1 LLTSEGLK
9 GRSVLKAM
17 SYNHLR
23 RPNNTGRN
31 PLNHNDFAESIER
44 IVGNVERAVSGK
56 REGVFLAVV
65 AMLAGG
71 HILIEDVPGVGKT
84 LLAKSLARSLRAEFR
99 RIQFTPDLLPADVT
113 GLNVYNQGE
122 GDFEF
127 WAGPVFANV
136 VLADE
141 INRASPKTQ
150 SALLEAMEEGS
161 VTVDGVTRR
170 LAQPFC
176 VVATQNPVEHE
187 GTYPL
192 PHAELDR
199 FMVKMRVG
207 YPDEDAE
214 TEMLRLSRDP
224 VAELAPVVGVEEF
237 QEMRRLVEE
246 IYTSDAVLRYVVS
259 VTSATREHEDVYLG
273 ASPRASRMLL
283 AASRAR
289 AAANGRS
296 YCTPDDVKAMA
307 SSVLSHRI
315 IPSATGSEDGLG
327 SDGTTRE
334 IVQDILRSV
343 PVTEAV

>member
-1 LLTSEGLK
+1 
-9 GRSVLKAM
+9 M
-17 SYNHLR
+17 DYN
-23 RPNNTGRN
+23 G
-31 PLNHNDFAESIER
+31 FAARVGR

-56 REGVFLAVV
+56 RDDVFLAVV
-65 AMLAGG
+65 SLLAGG
-71 HILIEDVPGVGKT
+71 HVLIEDVPGVGKT
-84 LLAKSLARSLRAEFR
+84 LLAKSLARSIAGEFR
-99 RIQFTPDLLPADVT
+99 RIQFTPDLLPTDVT

-122 GDFEF
+122 RAFEF
-127 WAGPVFANV
+127 WEGPVFANV

-161 VTVDGVTRR
+161 VTVDGQTRR
-170 LAQPFC
+170 LPRPFC
-176 VVATQNPVEHE
+176 VVATQNPIEHE

-199 FMVKMRVG
+199 FMIKMEIG
-207 YPDEDAE
+207 YPDEEAE
-214 TEMLRLSRDP
+214 MDLLKLSRDP
-224 VAELAPVVGVEEF
+224 AAELEPMMGLGEF
-237 QEMRRLVEE
+237 EEMRRLVEE
-246 IYTSDAVLRYVVS
+246 IHASEAVLRYVVS
-259 VTSATREHEDVYLG
+259 VTSATREHDDVYLG

-307 SSVLSHRI
+307 LSVLAHRI
-315 IPSATGSEDGLG
+315 IPSAGGSGEADAATAAGG
-327 SDGTTRE
+327 IVRE
-334 IVQDILRSV
+334 ILGSV

>member
-1 LLTSEGLK
+1 
-9 GRSVLKAM
+9 M
-17 SYNHLR
+17 DY
-23 RPNNTGRN
+23 
-31 PLNHNDFAESIER
+31 NDFSDRVGR
-44 IVGNVERAVSGK
+44 IVSNVGRAVSGK
-56 REGVFLAVV
+56 SESVSLAVV

-71 HILIEDVPGVGKT
+71 HVLIEDVPGVGKT
-84 LLAKSLARSLRAEFR
+84 LLAKSLARSIRAEFC

-122 GDFEF
+122 GGFEF

-161 VTVDGVTRR
+161 VTVDGETR
-170 LAQPFC
+170 LLPQPFG

-199 FMVKMRVG
+199 FMIKMDLG
-207 YPDEDAE
+207 YPDGNAE
-214 TEMLRLSRDP
+214 TEMLKLSRDP
-224 VAELAPVVGVEEF
+224 VADLSPVVGVEEF
-237 QEMRRLVEE
+237 LQMRRLVEE
-246 IYTSDAVLRYVVS
+246 VHASEAVLRYVVS
-259 VTSATREHEDVYLG
+259 VTSATRDHRDVYLG

-283 AASRAR
+283 AASRAW
-289 AAANGRS
+289 AAASGRS
-296 YCTPDDVKAMA
+296 YCTPDDVKALA
-307 SSVLSHRI
+307 PAVLAHRI
-315 IPSATGSEDGLG
+315 IASTEARGSSNGFAGGG
-327 SDGTTRE
+327 SSVANEVVRE
-334 IVQDILRSV
+334 ILRSV

>member
-1 LLTSEGLK
+1 M
-9 GRSVLKAM
+9 R
-17 SYNHLR
+17 Y
-23 RPNNTGRN
+23 N
-31 PLNHNDFAESIER
+31 PLRHADIDRTSLDHNDFAERVER
-44 IVGNVERAVSGK
+44 IVGNVELAVSGK
-56 REGVFLAVV
+56 RDGVFLAVV

-71 HILIEDVPGVGKT
+71 HVLIEDVPGVGKT

-122 GDFEF
+122 
-127 WAGPVFANV
+127 AGPVFANV

-161 VTVDGVTRR
+161 VTVDGVTRH
-170 LAQPFC
+170 LSQPFC

-199 FMVKMRVG
+199 FMIKMQVG

-214 TEMLRLSRDP
+214 TEMLKLSQDP
-224 VAELAPVVGVEEF
+224 VADLSPVVGVEEF
-237 QEMRRLVEE
+237 LQMRQLVEE
-246 IYTSDAVLRYVVS
+246 IYTSEAVLRYVVS
-259 VTSATREHEDVYLG
+259 VTSATRVHEDVYLG

-296 YCTPDDVKAMA
+296 YCAPDDVKAMA

-315 IPSATGSEDGLG
+315 IPSATSSEDGLG
-327 SDGTTRE
+327 PDYATRE

>member
-1 LLTSEGLK
+1 LDYNGFSERVG
-9 GRSVLKAM
+9 
-17 SYNHLR
+17 
-23 RPNNTGRN
+23 
-31 PLNHNDFAESIER
+31 R
-44 IVGNVERAVSGK
+44 IVDNVERAVAGK
-56 REGVFLAVV
+56 REGVSLAVV
-65 AMLAGG
+65 TLLAGG
-71 HILIEDVPGVGKT
+71 HVLIEDVPGVGKT
-84 LLAKSLARSLRAEFR
+84 LLAKSLARSVGGEFK

-122 GDFEF
+122 GGFEF

-161 VTVDGVTRR
+161 VTVDGRTRYLPR
-170 LAQPFC
+170 PFG
-176 VVATQNPVEHE
+176 VVATQNPIEHE

-199 FMVKMRVG
+199 FMIKMTLG
-207 YPDEDAE
+207 YPDEGAE
-214 TEMLRLSRDP
+214 TDMLKLAQDP
-224 VAELAPVVGVEEF
+224 VADLESVVGLEEF
-237 QEMRRLVEE
+237 LTMRRLVEE
-246 IYTSDAVLRYVVS
+246 VHASEAVLGYVVS
-259 VTSATREHEDVYLG
+259 VTSATREHGDVFLG

-289 AAANGRS
+289 AAAAGRS

-307 SSVLSHRI
+307 LSVLSHRI
-315 IPSATGSEDGLG
+315 LPSSGVHGSEGDTEEISAGIV
-327 SDGTTRE
+327 RE
-334 IVQDILRSV
+334 ILRSV

>member
-1 LLTSEGLK
+1 MDYNGFSERVG
-9 GRSVLKAM
+9 
-17 SYNHLR
+17 
-23 RPNNTGRN
+23 
-31 PLNHNDFAESIER
+31 R

-56 REGVFLAVV
+56 RESVFMAVV

-71 HILIEDVPGVGKT
+71 HVLIEDVPGVGKT
-84 LLAKSLARSLRAEFR
+84 LLAKSLARSVRAEFR

-113 GLNVYNQGE
+113 GLNVYNQGD
-122 GDFEF
+122 GNFEF

-161 VTVDGVTRR
+161 VTVDGVTRQLPR
-170 LAQPFC
+170 PFG

-199 FMVKMRVG
+199 FMVKMRIG

-224 VAELAPVVGVEEF
+224 VAGLSPVVDVEEF
-237 QEMRRLVEE
+237 LQMQRLVEE
-246 IYTSDAVLRYVVS
+246 VYASEAVLRYVVS
-259 VTSATREHEDVYLG
+259 VTSATRGHRGINLG

-283 AASRAR
+283 SAGRAR

-296 YCTPDDVKAMA
+296 YCAPDDVKAMA
-307 SSVLSHRI
+307 PGVLGHRI
-315 IPSATGSEDGLG
+315 VPAGGTGDGGSSEAAE
-327 SDGTTRE
+327 E
-334 IVQDILRSV
+334 IVHDILSSV

>member
-1 LLTSEGLK
+1 MDYNGFA
-9 GRSVLKAM
+9 GRVG
-17 SYNHLR
+17 H
-23 RPNNTGRN
+23 
-31 PLNHNDFAESIER
+31 

-56 REGVFLAVV
+56 RDGVFLAVV
-65 AMLAGG
+65 ALLAGG
-71 HILIEDVPGVGKT
+71 HVLIEDVPGVGKT
-84 LLAKSLARSLRAEFR
+84 LLAKSLARSIGGEFR

-122 GDFEF
+122 RNFEF

-161 VTVDGVTRR
+161 VTVDGQTRR
-170 LAQPFC
+170 LPRPFG

-199 FMVKMRVG
+199 FMVKMDLG
-207 YPDEDAE
+207 YPDEEAE
-214 TEMLRLSRDP
+214 MDLLKLARDP
-224 VAELAPVVGVEEF
+224 AAELDIVVGLEEF
-237 QEMRRLVEE
+237 EEMRRLVEE
-246 IYTSDAVLRYVVS
+246 IHASEAILRYVVS
-259 VTSATREHEDVYLG
+259 VTSATREHGDVYLG

-307 SSVLSHRI
+307 LSVLSHRI
-315 IPSATGSEDGLG
+315 IPSSGARVSGDADAATEGIV
-327 SDGTTRE
+327 RE
-334 IVQDILRSV
+334 ILGSV

>member
-1 LLTSEGLK
+1 LD
-9 GRSVLKAM
+9 
-17 SYNHLR
+17 
-23 RPNNTGRN
+23 
-31 PLNHNDFAESIER
+31 HNDFAERVKR
-44 IVGNVERAVSGK
+44 IVGNVELAVSGK
-56 REGVFLAVV
+56 RDGVFLAVV

-71 HILIEDVPGVGKT
+71 HVLIEDVPGVGKT

-161 VTVDGVTRR
+161 VTVDGVTRH
-170 LAQPFC
+170 LSQPFC

-199 FMVKMRVG
+199 FMIKMQVG

-214 TEMLRLSRDP
+214 TEMLKLSQDP
-224 VAELAPVVGVEEF
+224 VADLSPVVGVEEF
-237 QEMRRLVEE
+237 LQMRQLVEE
-246 IYTSDAVLRYVVS
+246 IYTSEAVLRYVVS
-259 VTSATREHEDVYLG
+259 VTSATRVHEDVYLG

-296 YCTPDDVKAMA
+296 YCAPDDVKAMA
-307 SSVLSHRI
+307 ANVLSHRI
-315 IPSATGSEDGLG
+315 IPSTTSSEDGLG
-327 SDGTTRE
+327 PGDATRE

>member
-1 LLTSEGLK
+1 LDYNGFSERVG
-9 GRSVLKAM
+9 
-17 SYNHLR
+17 
-23 RPNNTGRN
+23 
-31 PLNHNDFAESIER
+31 R
-44 IVGNVERAVSGK
+44 IVENVERAVSGK
-56 REGVFLAVV
+56 REGVLGAVV

-71 HILIEDVPGVGKT
+71 HVLIEDVPGVGKT
-84 LLAKSLARSLRAEFR
+84 LLAKSLARSIRAEFR

-113 GLNVYNQGE
+113 GLNVYNQGD

-161 VTVDGVTRR
+161 VTVDGVTRE
-170 LAQPFC
+170 LPQPFG
-176 VVATQNPVEHE
+176 VVATQNPIEHE

-199 FMVKMRVG
+199 FMVKMRIG

-214 TEMLRLSRDP
+214 TEMLRLARDP
-224 VAELAPVVGVEEF
+224 VAGLSPVVEVEEF
-237 QEMRRLVEE
+237 MEMRRLVEE
-246 IYTSDAVLRYVVS
+246 VYASEAVLRYVVS
-259 VTSATREHEDVYLG
+259 VTSATREHRGINLG

-289 AAANGRS
+289 AAASGRS
-296 YCTPDDVKAMA
+296 YCAPDDVKAMA
-307 SSVLSHRI
+307 PGVLGHRI
-315 IPSATGSEDGLG
+315 IPSAGTGGDED
-327 SDGTTRE
+327 SSRAAEE
-334 IVQDILRSV
+334 IVQEILSSV

>member
-1 LLTSEGLK
+1 LD
-9 GRSVLKAM
+9 
-17 SYNHLR
+17 Y
-23 RPNNTGRN
+23 
-31 PLNHNDFAESIER
+31 NDFAERVGR
-44 IVGNVERAVSGK
+44 IVRNVERAVSGK

-84 LLAKSLARSLRAEFR
+84 LLAKSLARSVRAEFR

-150 SALLEAMEEGS
+150 SALLEAMEENS
-161 VTVDGVTRR
+161 VTVDGVTRH
-170 LAQPFC
+170 LSQPFC

-207 YPDEDAE
+207 YP
-214 TEMLRLSRDP
+214 TRTPRPRCSSSPRTRLRPL
-224 VAELAPVVGVEEF
+224 PVVGLEEF
-237 QEMRRLVEE
+237 LQMRALVEE
-246 IYTSDAVLRYVVS
+246 VYASEAVLRYVVS
-259 VTSATREHEDVYLG
+259 VTSATREHEEVYLG

-283 AASRAR
+283 SASRAR

-296 YCTPDDVKAMA
+296 YCAPDDVKAMA

-315 IPSATGSEDGLG
+315 IPAAGTSSDNGLGATGITDG
-327 SDGTTRE
+327 
-334 IVQDILRSV
+334 IVQEILRSV

>member
-1 LLTSEGLK
+1 MDYNGFSEK
-9 GRSVLKAM
+9 VS
-17 SYNHLR
+17 
-23 RPNNTGRN
+23 
-31 PLNHNDFAESIER
+31 R
-44 IVGNVERAVSGK
+44 IVDNVERAVSGK
-56 REGVFLAVV
+56 REGVFTAVV

-71 HILIEDVPGVGKT
+71 HVLIEDVPGVGKT
-84 LLAKSLARSLRAEFR
+84 LLAKSLARSIRADFR

-113 GLNVYNQGE
+113 GLNVYNQGD
-122 GDFEF
+122 GGFEF

-170 LAQPFC
+170 LPQPFG

-199 FMVKMRVG
+199 FMVKMRIG

-224 VAELAPVVGVEEF
+224 VAELLPVVEAEEF
-237 QEMRRLVEE
+237 MEMRRLVEE
-246 IYTSDAVLRYVVS
+246 VYASEAVLRYVVS
-259 VTSATREHEDVYLG
+259 VTSATREHRGIELG

-283 AASRAR
+283 SAARAR

-296 YCTPDDVKAMA
+296 YCAPDDVKAMA
-307 SSVLSHRI
+307 PGVLGHRI
-315 IPSATGSEDGLG
+315 IPSAGAGGEDDPSGVAE
-327 SDGTTRE
+327 E
-334 IVQDILRSV
+334 IVRDILSSV

>member
-1 LLTSEGLK
+1 MDGNSLD
-9 GRSVLKAM
+9 
-17 SYNHLR
+17 
-23 RPNNTGRN
+23 
-31 PLNHNDFAESIER
+31 HNDFAESVER
-44 IVGNVERAVSGK
+44 IVGNVGRAVSGK

-84 LLAKSLARSLRAEFR
+84 LLAKSLARSLMAEFR

-161 VTVDGVTRR
+161 VTVDGVTRH

-176 VVATQNPVEHE
+176 VIATQNPVEHE

-199 FMVKMRVG
+199 FMIKMQVG

-214 TEMLRLSRDP
+214 TEMLKLSQDP
-224 VAELAPVVGVEEF
+224 VADLSSVIGVEEF
-237 QEMRRLVEE
+237 LEMRQLVEE
-246 IYTSDAVLRYVVS
+246 IYTSEAVLRYVVS
-259 VTSATREHEDVYLG
+259 VTSATREREDVHLG

-283 AASRAR
+283 AASRTR

-296 YCTPDDVKAMA
+296 YCAPDDVKAMA
-307 SSVLSHRI
+307 GSVLSHRI

-327 SDGTTRE
+327 PGDATRE

>member
-1 LLTSEGLK
+1 
-9 GRSVLKAM
+9 M
-17 SYNHLR
+17 D
-23 RPNNTGRN
+23 
-31 PLNHNDFAESIER
+31 HNDFAKSVER
-44 IVGNVERAVSGK
+44 IVGNVEHAVSGK
-56 REGVFLAVV
+56 RDGVFLAVV

-84 LLAKSLARSLRAEFR
+84 LLAKSLARSLQAEFR

-113 GLNVYNQGE
+113 GLNVYNQGD

-161 VTVDGVTRR
+161 VTVDGQTRY
-170 LAQPFC
+170 LPQPFG
-176 VVATQNPVEHE
+176 VVATQNPIEHE

-199 FMVKMRVG
+199 FMIKLELG
-207 YPDEDAE
+207 YPDEGAE
-214 TEMLRLSRDP
+214 TDMLKLAQDP
-224 VAELAPVVGVEEF
+224 VADLEPVVGLEEF
-237 QEMRRLVEE
+237 LDMRRLVEE
-246 IYTSDAVLRYVVS
+246 VHASEAVLRYVVS
-259 VTSATREHEDVYLG
+259 VTSATREHGDVYLG

-283 AASRAR
+283 AVARSR
-289 AAANGRS
+289 AAASGRS
-296 YCTPDDVKAMA
+296 YCTPDDIKAMA
-307 SSVLSHRI
+307 LSVLSHRI
-315 IPSATGSEDGLG
+315 IPSSNARGSGGGDSVSEK
-327 SDGTTRE
+327 
-334 IVQDILRSV
+334 IVQEILSSV

>member
-1 LLTSEGLK
+1 MDGNSLD
-9 GRSVLKAM
+9 
-17 SYNHLR
+17 
-23 RPNNTGRN
+23 
-31 PLNHNDFAESIER
+31 HNDFAESVER
-44 IVGNVERAVSGK
+44 IVGNVGRAVSGK

-84 LLAKSLARSLRAEFR
+84 LLAKSLARSLMAEFR

-161 VTVDGVTRR
+161 VTVDGVTRH

-176 VVATQNPVEHE
+176 VIATQNPVEHE

-199 FMVKMRVG
+199 FMIKMQVG

-214 TEMLRLSRDP
+214 TEMLKLSQDP
-224 VAELAPVVGVEEF
+224 VADLSSVIGVEEF
-237 QEMRRLVEE
+237 LEMRQLVEE
-246 IYTSDAVLRYVVS
+246 IYTSEAVLRYVVS
-259 VTSATREHEDVYLG
+259 VTSATREREDVHLG

-296 YCTPDDVKAMA
+296 YCAPDDVKAMA
-307 SSVLSHRI
+307 GSVLSHRI

-327 SDGTTRE
+327 PDDVTRE

>member
-1 LLTSEGLK
+1 
-9 GRSVLKAM
+9 VL
-17 SYNHLR
+17 YDIIPFCHRDIDGNFLD
-23 RPNNTGRN
+23 
-31 PLNHNDFAESIER
+31 HNDFAKSVER
-44 IVGNVERAVSGK
+44 IVGNVGLAVSGK

-84 LLAKSLARSLRAEFR
+84 LLAKSLARSLQAEFR

-113 GLNVYNQGE
+113 GLNVYNQGD

-161 VTVDGVTRR
+161 VTVDGVTRD

-176 VVATQNPVEHE
+176 VLATQNPVEHE

-199 FMVKMRVG
+199 FMIKMQVG
-207 YPDEDAE
+207 YPDEVAE
-214 TEMLRLSRDP
+214 TEMLKLSQYP
-224 VAELAPVVGVEEF
+224 VSDLSPVVGVEEF
-237 QEMRRLVEE
+237 LEMRRVVEE
-246 IYTSDAVLRYVVS
+246 IYTSEAVLRYVVS

-296 YCTPDDVKAMA
+296 YCAPDDVKAMA
-307 SSVLSHRI
+307 QSVLSHRI
-315 IPSATGSEDGLG
+315 IASATGSEDGL
-327 SDGTTRE
+327 DPDEATRE
-334 IVQDILRSV
+334 IVQDILGSV

>member
-1 LLTSEGLK
+1 
-9 GRSVLKAM
+9 
-17 SYNHLR
+17 
-23 RPNNTGRN
+23 
-31 PLNHNDFAESIER
+31 
-44 IVGNVERAVSGK
+44 
-56 REGVFLAVV
+56 V
-65 AMLAGG
+65 ALLAGG
-71 HILIEDVPGVGKT
+71 HVLIEDVPGVGKT
-84 LLAKSLARSLRAEFR
+84 LLAKSLARSIGGEFR

-122 GDFEF
+122 RSFEF

-150 SALLEAMEEGS
+150 SALLEAMEEGA
-161 VTVDGVTRR
+161 VTVDGQTRR
-170 LAQPFC
+170 LPRPFC
-176 VVATQNPVEHE
+176 VVATQNPIEHE

-199 FMVKMRVG
+199 FMIQMDIG
-207 YPDEDAE
+207 YPDEEAE
-214 TEMLRLSRDP
+214 MDLLKLSRDP
-224 VAELAPVVGVEEF
+224 AAELGPVMSLGEF
-237 QEMRRLVEE
+237 EEMRRLVEE
-246 IYTSDAVLRYVVS
+246 IHASEAVLRYVVS
-259 VTSATREHEDVYLG
+259 VTSATREHDDVYLG

-307 SSVLSHRI
+307 LSVLAHRI
-315 IPSATGSEDGLG
+315 IPSAGGSGEADAATAAGG
-327 SDGTTRE
+327 IVRE
-334 IVQDILRSV
+334 ILGSV